1 MMEYYYWFE
10 TDYGSTGGVVS
21 AGSLHAARKLVAK
34 MHPKDV
40 GSDGFIE
47 DSEGNEHYLW
57 EGVE

>member
-1 MMEYYYWFE
+1 MEYYYWFE
-10 TDYGSTGGVVS
+10 TDYGCEGGFVS
-21 AGSLHAARKLVAK
+21 ADSLHAARKLVAEK
-34 MHPKDV
+34 HPKDV